1 SLGSNVVLIA
11 RSGLLGREEPFVGEL
26 LERGLVEARVDVRLG
41 GSRARIARQERGSVR
56 ARLAHGRLLAAHAVP
71 AAAGRRPHPPG
82 LGLAEVGLTDRL
94 SVDETMRVDGTDWL
108 YAVGD
113 TNGRALLTH
122 QGKYQARAAGEAIAA
137 RVRGMPVE
145 AGPWGRHAATAD
157 HRAVPHVVFTDPEVA
172 SVGLTEAAARDEGID
187 VTAVDIDLGTI
198 AGAALHADGYSGK
211 AKLVIDDERRVILGA
226 TFVGQD

>member
-1 SLGSNVVLIA
+1 
-11 RSGLLGREEPFVGEL
+11 
-26 LERGLVEARVDVRLG
+26 
-41 GSRARIARQERGSVR
+41 
-56 ARLAHGRLLAAHAVP
+56 
-71 AAAGRRPHPPG
+71 
-82 LGLAEVGLTDRL
+82 
-94 SVDETMRVDGTDWL
+94 MRVDGTDWL

-113 TNGRALLTH
+113 ANGRALLTH
-122 QGKYQARAAGEAIAA
+122 QGKYQARAAGEAIAS

-157 HRAVPHVVFTDPEVA
+157 HRAVPHVVFTDPEVT

-187 VTAVDIDLGTI
+187 VTAVEIDLGTI

-226 TFVGQD
+226 TFVGQDVAEMLQSATIAIVGEVSVDRLWHAVPAYPTMSEVWLRLLESYGRPES

>member
-1 SLGSNVVLIA
+1 DEIPPRLIIIGGGVAGVEMASAYVSLGSNVVLIA

-26 LERGLVEARVDVRLG
+26 LERGLVEAGADVRLG
-41 GSRARIARQERGSVR
+41 VSPNRIDRDEQGIVR
-56 ARLAHGRLLAAHAVP
+56 ARLDDGSVREADESLAAP
-71 AAAGRRPHPPG
+71 GRRPNSSG
-82 LGLAEVGLTDRL
+82 RGLAEVGLTDRL

-122 QGKYQARAAGEAIAA
+122 QGKYQARAAGDAIAA

-157 HRAVPHVVFTDPEVA
+157 HRAV
-172 SVGLTEAAARDEGID
+172 
-187 VTAVDIDLGTI
+187 
-198 AGAALHADGYSGK
+198 
-211 AKLVIDDERRVILGA
+211 
-226 TFVGQD
+226 